1 MDELSIIDRLKGLSA
16 SPVHNGN
23 SKLHIARRTKGAQCH
38 CEALCAAGVL
48 HGSSGHAGMRE
59 EAGFMGFHPNWTN
72 PLHGEARREN
82 ERVVGGG
89 RERGG
94 GWIAVCA
101 TGALP
106 RTPWA
111 NHLRYLTAFYYGK
124 VLVER

>member
-94 GWIAVCA
+94 VGLLYAQREPFPARPGLII
-101 TGALP
+101 
-106 RTPWA
+106 
-111 NHLRYLTAFYYGK
+111 
-124 VLVER
+124 